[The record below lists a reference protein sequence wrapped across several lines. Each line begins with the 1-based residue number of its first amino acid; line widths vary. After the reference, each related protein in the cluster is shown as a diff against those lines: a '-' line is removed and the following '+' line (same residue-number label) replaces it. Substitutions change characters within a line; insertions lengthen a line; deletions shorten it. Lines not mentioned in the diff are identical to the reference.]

1 MNEKNKEKKPLVTL
15 DAANPA
21 PDGVV
26 KTEPVVGGWAGGA
39 DTKPQGNG
47 QEPLSDGSQ
56 TINEH
61 QLRALETAPD
71 GVATDEILNAG
82 GHDGKLRLNDS
93 ALKNG
98 LWQGSPE
105 ALGYDI
111 MIERMNLTR
120 PVETDEERRARLKK
134 QRRNS
139 LFAAI
144 GDGISALSNLYFTTQ
159 GSPSADQSKTMS
171 KALTDRYDKE
181 DKEREAEEKS
191 RLSTLLSVLNQKRL
205 ARSSWLARKNQAELI
220 ELKKKAAE
228 AGNKAAMRR
237 VDELMRHNTELERQA
252 REEAEKENKRK
263 AENDKRD
270 QERKDKLAN
279 SRIGKE
285 AAQRSATLQNASSN
299 AKRAAADVANKQDQ
313 IRKRRYGGSGGRGGN
328 GGYNTT
334 ETVSWYDDQGR
345 KHSKTTRGNSGGGAQ
360 KKKLRKNN
368 MGL

>member
-1 MNEKNKEKKPLVTL
+1 MANENKNKKPLVTL

-21 PDGVV
+21 PDGSVL
-26 KTEPVVGGWAGGA
+26 TTPMGSGWAG
-39 DTKPQGNG
+39 DVKPQG
-47 QEPLSDGSQ
+47 DGLQ
-56 TINEH
+56 LQNNTPTINEH
-61 QLRALETAPD
+61 QLRNVQSAPS
-71 GVATDEILNAG
+71 GVSVKDINKAPGSGEV
-82 GHDGKLRLNDS
+82 KL
-93 ALKNG
+93 
-98 LWQGSPE
+98 GSTPMGVWEGTPE
-105 ALGYDI
+105 ALGYDKI
-111 MIERMNLTR
+111 IERMNLTR

-134 QRRNS
+134 QRRNA

-181 DKEREAEEKS
+181 DKERETEEKS
-191 RLSTLLSVLNQKRL
+191 RLSTLLSVMNQKRL
-205 ARSSWLARKNQAELI
+205 AHTAWLNKKNQAELI
-220 ELKKKAAE
+220 ELRKKAAE

-263 AENDKRD
+263 
-270 QERKDKLAN
+270 DKLTN

-299 AKRAAADVANKQDQ
+299 ARRAAADVANKQDQ
-313 IRKRRYGGSGGRGGN
+313 IRKRRYGGSGG
-328 GGYNTT
+328 YNTS

>member
-1 MNEKNKEKKPLVTL
+1 MVNEKNKEKKPLVTL

-26 KTEPVVGGWAGGA
+26 KTEPVVGGWAGGS

-61 QLRALETAPD
+61 QLLALETAPD

-105 ALGYDI
+105 ALGYDK

-205 ARSSWLARKNQAELI
+205 AHTAWLNKKNQAELI
-220 ELKKKAAE
+220 ELRKKAAE
-228 AGNKAAMRR
+228 AGNQAALKRIDELRRYHSELAQIERENKEAERKRKDEESKNRMQNDNKRTGIAQSKAAAYASG
-237 VDELMRHNTELERQA
+237 V
-252 REEAEKENKRK
+252 
-263 AENDKRD
+263 
-270 QERKDKLAN
+270 AN
-279 SRIGKE
+279 
-285 AAQRSATLQNASSN
+285 QNAN
-299 AKRAAADVANKQDQ
+299 RNRRTTIQAAKAAK
-313 IRKRRYGGSGGRGGN
+313 SGRGGR

>member
-1 MNEKNKEKKPLVTL
+1 MANENKNKKPLVTL

-61 QLRALETAPD
+61 QLRNVQSAPS
-71 GVATDEILNAG
+71 GVSVKDINKAPGSGEV
-82 GHDGKLRLNDS
+82 KL
-93 ALKNG
+93 
-98 LWQGSPE
+98 GSTPMGVWEGTPE
-105 ALGYDI
+105 ALGYDKI
-111 MIERMNLTR
+111 IERMNLTR

-134 QRRNS
+134 QRRNA

-181 DKEREAEEKS
+181 DKERETEEKS
-191 RLSTLLSVLNQKRL
+191 RLSTLLSVMNQKRL
-205 ARSSWLARKNQAELI
+205 AHTAWLNKKNQAELI
-220 ELKKKAAE
+220 ELRKKAAE

-237 VDELMRHNTELERQA
+237 VDELMRHNTELERLA
-252 REEAEKENKRK
+252 REEAENRNKNRDEQTSIARSK
-263 AENDKRD
+263 AATFASGV
-270 QERKDKLAN
+270 AN
-279 SRIGKE
+279 
-285 AAQRSATLQNASSN
+285 QNANRN
-299 AKRAAADVANKQDQ
+299 ASTADKARHNREMESQGRARL
-313 IRKRRYGGSGGRGGN
+313 RKSGRGGN
-328 GGYNTT
+328 GGYDTS

-345 KHSKTTRGNSGGGAQ
+345 KHSKTTRGNQGGSVQ